1 MSIDKQTIF
10 ERTPKGVIE
19 TKGRWGIF
27 ASTAQK
33 VLALIDGLSTVEELR
48 VASGM
53 KEKKLLDE
61 LDGLLRDRLI
71 RETYASPNTQFTINA
86 IPRTQQGIHVTVAN
100 IDSFMEAVEKQKSSK
115 KKEKNSEEDLQSFDD
130 VEEKLRRESEQSARR
145 EAAERQL
152 QVETK
157 VKDDTERKAREAAE
171 IKAREDAERKEREEA
186 ERAREEAKRL
196 AQEEAERQAREA
208 RVAKR
213 LEAREK
219 ENQNALAEA
228 ERKVKEEAERKAK
241 EEAERLAREEA
252 ERVAREEAE
261 RKAREEAAR
270 QAREEAERLAREEAE
285 RLEREAAELKAKEEA
300 ERKAREEAER
310 IEREAAEQVA
320 REEAERKAREDE
332 ARQAQEEAERLAREE
347 AERLEREAAELK
359 AKEEAERKAREEA
372 ERIEREEAEQVARE
386 EAERKAREDEARQAR
401 EEAERLAREEAER
414 LEREAAELKAK
425 EEAERKAREEA
436 ERIER
441 EEAEQVAREEAERKA
456 REDEARQAQEEAER
470 LAREEAERLER
481 EAAELKAKEEAERKA
496 REEAERIERE
506 EAEQVAREEAER
518 KAREEAARQAQ
529 EEAERL
535 AREEA
540 ERLEREAAELKAKE
554 EAERKARE
562 EAERIEREAA
572 EQVAREEAERKAR
585 EEAARQ
591 AQEEAARQ
599 AREEAERQERE
610 AAELRAK
617 EEAERKAREE
627 AERVEREAA
636 ELKARQDAAHNALEL
651 AAPVFHVEETFR
663 TYEEAEPGQR
673 VEKALRMLKWGAAGV
688 LVLLLAGLAGIHL
701 VPLSSTQKRLETLVS
716 ARLGEPVKMQSLHIA
731 LFPSPYLK
739 LRQLEIGSQAGIRI
753 ADARIYAGWGTLFG
767 DGRQVERIELEKI
780 DLAAGALE
788 SIAIWPA
795 KSVQQQPA
803 YEIGQ
808 ITFRQAGI
816 KPDEGRPPSFRGE
829 LSFSEPGRIGKA
841 RLESEDGALKVDFSP
856 SADGLA
862 VSASARDLMLSSFL
876 PLRIDSLQAEGKV
889 SGKQIHFA
897 GLSGSSHGGKVS
909 GSLLLSWDQDWSA
922 KGDIRIDGANIA
934 PAASDRPTVSGKLD
948 ASLSFLQG
956 AKTPGNLFRPPLLTG
971 FVTLKTGRVAGFD
984 LPSALHYDVE
994 AIYSAHT
1001 DFDSWTFK
1009 LEPLGDRQAYK
1020 SLRVIGPD
1028 LQLEGKAEVSAAGA
1042 ISGAVK
1048 LQVEAKKKMVRGNY
1062 SLGGTLER
1070 PTIRRAT
1077 PAK

>member
-1 MSIDKQTIF
+1 LAHLSGLKNVSIDKQTIF

-48 VASGM
+48 AASGM

-115 KKEKNSEEDLQSFDD
+115 KKEKNNEEDLQSFDD
-130 VEEKLRRESEQSARR
+130 VEEKLRRESEQLARR

-152 QVETK
+152 QVEAK

-171 IKAREDAERKEREEA
+171 IKAREDAERKERRAREEA
-186 ERAREEAKRL
+186 ERARENEKRL

-219 ENQNALAEA
+219 EKQTALAEA
-228 ERKVKEEAERKAK
+228 ERKVKEEAERKAKEEAERVAREEAEHKAREEAERLAREEAERLEREAAELKAK

-300 ERKAREEAER
+300 ERKAREEVER
-310 IEREAAEQVA
+310 IEREEAEQVA
-320 REEAERKAREDE
+320 REEAERKAREE
-332 ARQAQEEAERLAREE
+332 AERIEREEAEQVAREEAERKAREE
-347 AERLEREAAELK
+347 AERLAQEEAEQQDREAAELK

-386 EAERKAREDEARQAR
+386 EEERKAREEEARQAR

-441 EEAEQVAREEAERKA
+441 EEAEQVAREEEERKA
-456 REDEARQAQEEAER
+456 R
-470 LAREEAERLER
+470 
-481 EAAELKAKEEAERKA
+481 
-496 REEAERIERE
+496 
-506 EAEQVAREEAER
+506 
-518 KAREEAARQAQ
+518 
-529 EEAERL
+529 
-535 AREEA
+535 
-540 ERLEREAAELKAKE
+540 
-554 EAERKARE
+554 
-562 EAERIEREAA
+562 
-572 EQVAREEAERKAR
+572 
-585 EEAARQ
+585 
-591 AQEEAARQ
+591 EEAARQ
-599 AREEAERQERE
+599 AREEAERWERE

-617 EEAERKAREE
+617 EE

-636 ELKARQDAAHNALEL
+636 ELKARQDAEHNALEL

-673 VEKALRMLKWGAAGV
+673 MEKALRMLKWGAAGL
-688 LVLLLAGLAGIHL
+688 LVLLLAGMAGIHL

-788 SIAIWPA
+788 SIATWPA

-816 KPDEGRPPSFRGE
+816 KPDEGRAPSFKGE

-922 KGDIRIDGANIA
+922 KGDIRIDGANIT

-971 FVTLKTGRVAGFD
+971 SVTLKAGRVAGFD

-1001 DFDSWTFK
+1001 AFDTWTFK

-1020 SLRVIGPD
+1020 SLRVVGPD

-1070 PTIRRAT
+1070 PTIRRAA